1 MSFFVGSSNV
11 ISDMPSGHILR
22 KMQSLNNKLQDAIE
36 LQNKGQIDE
45 AAKLFWE
52 VLKTDPG
59 NAAALYSL
67 SLIALNYGDN
77 LEALRIS
84 DHGIKVAPLFSPL
97 RLIHGAVLQ
106 ALGRK
111 EDALQSYDKALEIS
125 PNYVEVLTNSGV
137 LLRDMLRHR
146 EALERFNHILTF
158 APTNTSALVNCG
170 ILLSE
175 FKQSE
180 QAITMFKHLIN
191 INPDYDYALGL
202 LAYEQL
208 HICDWTDF
216 NLLSKK
222 IIEGIRSGRRSS
234 KSLAFMSFSDSAED
248 HQRTAQLFAQHY
260 CPKRAVSYWQ
270 GERYR
275 HKKIRLAYVSPDL
288 REHPVGH
295 LMAGVFEQHD
305 KSRFELTAISLGID
319 DGSRLR
325 GRMIKTFDHFI
336 DANQLSSHQIAQAMR
351 DMEIDGVVD
360 LSGYTSDSRA
370 DVFAHRPVPVQVNY
384 LGYPGTMGTEYM
396 DYILVD
402 RHVIPENQQQFYNE
416 KVVYLPDTY
425 LPTDSSIQIS
435 ERTPT
440 REECGLPSTGIV
452 FCSFSHDYK
461 ILPIIFDI
469 WMRLLQQV
477 PGSILWLMSRNEVSK
492 RNLRFSAQQRG
503 VDSSRLVFAGRLP
516 LVEDHLARYRLA
528 DVFLDTHPYNAHTT
542 AADALM
548 AGLPV
553 VTYMGNAFP
562 ARVAG
567 SLLHA
572 IGLPELIAYT
582 LEEYEQIALRLV
594 TTPTLLAEIK
604 ARIVANQATHPLFDT
619 DAFCR
624 NLEAA
629 YIAMWRKSQLG
640 DVQDSLCPLIK

>member
-1 MSFFVGSSNV
+1 
-11 ISDMPSGHILR
+11 
-22 KMQSLNNKLQDAIE
+22 MQSENNKLLQAIE
-36 LQNKGQIDE
+36 LQNKGQIEE
-45 AAKLFWE
+45 ASKLFWE
-52 VLKTDPG
+52 VLATDPG

-67 SLIALNYGDN
+67 SLIALNVGN
-77 LEALRIS
+77 HAEALRIS
-84 DHGIKVAPLFSPL
+84 DHGIKVAPFFSPL

-106 ALGRK
+106 AMGCK
-111 EDALQSYDKALEIS
+111 EDALQSYNKALEIS

-137 LLRDMLRHR
+137 LLRDMLRHK

-158 APTNTSALVNCG
+158 EPTNTSALVNCG
-170 ILLSE
+170 ILLTE

-180 QAITMFKHLIN
+180 QAVTMFKHLIN

-202 LAYEQL
+202 LAYERL
-208 HICDWTDF
+208 HMGDWTDF
-216 NLLSKK
+216 ELLSKQ
-222 IIEGIRSGRRSS
+222 IIEGIRSGRRTS

-248 HQRTAQLFAQHY
+248 HQLAANLFAQHF

-270 GERYR
+270 GERYS

-295 LMAGVFEQHD
+295 LMAGVFELHD
-305 KSRFELTAISLGID
+305 KFRFELTAISLGID

-325 GRMIKTFDHFI
+325 GRMLKTFDHFI
-336 DANQLSSHQIAQAMR
+336 DANQMSAPQIAKIMR
-351 DMEIDGVVD
+351 DMEIDIAVD

-370 DVFAHRPVPVQVNY
+370 DIFAHRPVPVQVNY

-396 DYILVD
+396 DYILAD
-402 RHVIPENQQQFYNE
+402 RHVIPEYQQKFYNE

-440 REECGLPSTGIV
+440 REECGLPPTGII

-461 ILPIIFDI
+461 ILPAIFVI
-469 WMRLLQQV
+469 WMRLLKQV
-477 PGSILWLMSRNEVSK
+477 PSSILWLMSRSDVSK
-492 RNLRFSAQQRG
+492 RNLRLAAEQHG
-503 VDSSRLVFAGRLP
+503 VDSSRLIFAGRVP

-553 VTYMGNAFP
+553 VTYMGNSFP
-562 ARVAG
+562 SRVAG

-572 IGLPELIAYT
+572 IGLPELIAHT

-594 TTPTLLAEIK
+594 TTPALLADIK
-604 ARIVANQATHPLFDT
+604 ARIAANQATYPLFDT
-619 DAFCR
+619 EAFCR

-640 DVQDSLCPLIK
+640 RCFDKLCSTH